1 MLFVEKYY
9 IYILIIVYI
18 KTVVV
23 ASCPLP
29 KKSRGSPVVRRILTV
44 QNLNLRCD
52 YYYSTLN

>member
-9 IYILIIVYI
+9 IYILIIYI

-29 KKSRGSPVVRRILTV
+29 KKSRGSPVRRILTV